1 MKSGIDFYV
10 GILPENRN
18 DLLDLVGLLNEDSDK
33 SFFVQKMR
41 EYDDPDGYYTF
52 HLRGS
57 WEAYKCFQNSL
68 FVKSLQHDEEL

>member
-1 MKSGIDFYV
+1 MG
-10 GILPENRN
+10 
-18 DLLDLVGLLNEDSDK
+18 
-33 SFFVQKMR
+33 